1 MPNWLRRRV
10 GDRRNLIIVCGLIA
24 ASQMSWGVVVP
35 VLPLYARSFGAS
47 GSDLGLIVSLFV
59 VGRLIVNIPAGR
71 LAERF
76 DPRRMLL
83 YAVGG
88 VVACSVLTGFAATLY
103 QLFALR
109 FVTGLAG
116 GAAITIG
123 QAFIARTTTV
133 RNRGRAMGTL
143 QAFQLAGGA
152 IGPSLGGV
160 MASLFGLRAAFF
172 SSGLIALGFV
182 AWGIFSLDSPAATD
196 AQVPTE
202 ADLQP
207 ERRGFM
213 LRDPSFLA
221 ICVVAFAVFFARF
234 GGQQFLVPIIA
245 YDKVGL
251 TAGQLGLVL
260 GLVTTANIVLVSF
273 AGRVADRIGRKRVI
287 VPAMVLAGLA
297 TVGYVWA
304 DSVVPLL
311 VVLCFVG
318 LLNTFS
324 GPTPA
329 AYLADVAPP
338 GAQGAAVGI
347 FRTFGDLAG
356 LVGPLLL
363 GYLVEHYGTDEAVLV
378 LAAVTVTAG
387 VWFALFARETVTPEL
402 AAPDLAAPPAPA
414 ELQGAT
420 PANAAPFS

>member
-1 MPNWLRRRV
+1 MPSWLRRRV
-10 GDRRNLIIVCGLIA
+10 GDNRNLVIVCGLIA

-47 GSDLGLIVSLFV
+47 GADLGLIVSLFV

-76 DPRRMLL
+76 DARRLL
-83 YAVGG
+83 LAAVGG
-88 VVACSVLTGFAATLY
+88 VVVCSVVTGFATSLH

-123 QAFIARTTTV
+123 QAFIAHTTTV
-133 RNRGRAMGTL
+133 HNRGRAMGTL

-160 MASLFGLRAAFF
+160 MASVFGLRAAFF

-182 AWGIFSLDSPAATD
+182 AWGILRLESSPTASGRSPVEAA
-196 AQVPTE
+196 AE
-202 ADLQP
+202 P
-207 ERRGFM
+207 ERKGFM

-221 ICVVAFAVFFARF
+221 VCVVAFAVFFARF

-245 YDKVGL
+245 YDNVGL
-251 TAGQLGLVL
+251 TAGELGLAL

-338 GAQGAAVGI
+338 GRQGPAVGV

-356 LVGPLLL
+356 LIGPVLL
-363 GYLVEHYGTDEAVLV
+363 GWLVEHHGTDAAVLV
-378 LAAVTVTAG
+378 LAGVTVSAG
-387 VWFALFARETVTPEL
+387 VWFALFARETVVPRVTG
-402 AAPDLAAPPAPA
+402 PDEAIPVRAPA
-414 ELQGAT
+414 TVT
-420 PANAAPFS
+420 PSP